1 MARRKKKEEEE
12 EEGSNNNKKMK
23 EKNERKKSRRKEGW
37 EKGRLGERKVGR
49 KFYGGNEHVPT
60 HLL

>member
-1 MARRKKKEEEE
+1 MARRKKKEEE
-12 EEGSNNNKKMK
+12 GSNYKKMK

-37 EKGRLGERKVGR
+37 EKGRLGERKLGR